1 MSDTIQ
7 GGSVVVKAVR
17 FGAFVVLA
25 VFAFV
30 AFPLAASARVHNDY
44 IVVLDTSYSMS
55 GKGGRDIFADVK
67 KSLNSYVD
75 KVQKG
80 DSLTFITF
88 DSAVKLYPPVTVDTD
103 NSRDIVKK
111 YLSVIEAKGEWTY
124 TVEML
129 RTVIKTAGD
138 LRSKDASRQQVIV
151 IMTDAQDDPPPAKR
165 GDKIDIK
172 SLAKTGQGSDWF
184 IYLIDTGDLDKN
196 PAILKL
202 KGQLAAMSPNIQ
214 LVGKQGGVGGAL
226 DAAAKDADEKS
237 AKLHRPIFLH
247 PVFILAVLF
256 LIIIAIVW
264 YIKRLSK
271 IKLDGVLEYW
281 SNDTF
286 HKDVMTVDLSKFDIR
301 KLGIGKDGDVRL
313 RLRDFSSRKPLILEA
328 VSIGGKIFPAIAEAL
343 SGPVEYLGKK
353 GTHLVDGDTFKAGSY
368 TFVFHQK
375 K

>member
-1 MSDTIQ
+1 M
-7 GGSVVVKAVR
+7 VKAVR
-17 FGAFVVLA
+17 FGAFIVLA
-25 VFAFV
+25 VSAFV
-30 AFPLAASARVHNDY
+30 AFPLTASARVQNDY

-88 DSAVKLYPPVTVDTD
+88 DAAVKLYPPVTVDTD

-138 LRSKDASRQQVIV
+138 LRAKDASRQQVIV

-184 IYLIDTGDLDKN
+184 IYLIDTGELDKN

-202 KGQLAAMSPNIQ
+202 KGQLAAMSPNTQ
-214 LVGKQGGVGGAL
+214 LVGRQDGVGKAL
-226 DAAAKDADEKS
+226 DEAAKDAEKKS
-237 AKLHRPIFLH
+237 AERNRPIFLH
-247 PVFILAVLF
+247 PVFLLGVLI

-264 YIKRLSK
+264 YVRRLSK
-271 IKLDGVLEYW
+271 IKLAGVLEYW

-301 KLGIGKDGDVRL
+301 RLGIGKDGDVRI

-343 SGPVEYLGKK
+343 SGPVEYLGNK
-353 GTHLVDGDTFKAGSY
+353 GAHLADGDTFKAGSY
-368 TFVFHQK
+368 TFIFHQK